1 MVGALNNHQLY
12 NRFEVIPV
20 SKYGLTNRTRIS
32 NAVDSELYKQLTDLS
47 KQTMIPVSKLLD
59 RAVQLVLEEYKR
71 KP

>member
-1 MVGALNNHQLY
+1 M
-12 NRFEVIPV
+12 